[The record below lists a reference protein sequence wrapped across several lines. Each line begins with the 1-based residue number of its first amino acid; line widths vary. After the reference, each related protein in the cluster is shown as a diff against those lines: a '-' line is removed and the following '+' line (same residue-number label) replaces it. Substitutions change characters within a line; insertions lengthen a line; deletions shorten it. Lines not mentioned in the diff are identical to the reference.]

1 MIKAELQL
9 AALETR
15 HKFSQSLGFYLMG
28 VSGNPEAQ
36 EQKAFVKCLMA
47 EFPIELGEIEI
58 PNKKTPHMPDI
69 IYRSLIVAT
78 ADFIGAGKY
87 KGSAMQNF
95 NAMGYQKGTLDVTIM
110 YPASGYHGFT
120 CEMKC
125 PGGHYTKSGKIGKPG
140 KPTRE
145 QILTIDWRNMQ
156 GYYACV
162 GMGFS
167 GALGHWLTYLGK

>member
-87 KGSAMQNF
+87 KGSACRISTLWAIKRGLSTLQSCIQHL
-95 NAMGYQKGTLDVTIM
+95 AIMGLHAK
-110 YPASGYHGFT
+110 
-120 CEMKC
+120 
-125 PGGHYTKSGKIGKPG
+125 
-140 KPTRE
+140 
-145 QILTIDWRNMQ
+145 
-156 GYYACV
+156 
-162 GMGFS
+162 
-167 GALGHWLTYLGK
+167 